1 MVRIGSGSGDAVES
15 QAAAWATLCAERP
28 LSEDE
33 QQQLDAWI
41 GASSRNLGAYVRAQA
56 IWADVDRIVALDNPS
71 RVEAVAEAAREPFR
85 WHRYAMA
92 ASVAVALIGGT
103 FAYDR
108 LDGRVSTARGEV
120 REMVLEDG
128 SRLALNSDSVVQ
140 VRFSGS
146 QRSVVLRR
154 GEAMFNVAHDTSRP
168 FVVTAD
174 DLSVR
179 AVGTRFS
186 VGMEAEDVEVT
197 VEEGVVA
204 VAEQG
209 AEGPPRM
216 LRRNEELV
224 AAATGTRRTVLESA
238 EVERRLAWR
247 RRLLIFNGD
256 SLGRAAGEVNR
267 YSDVQVT
274 IDDPTLARAEFVGV
288 FRMGDGRAFA
298 HAAAQAFN
306 GEVVERADGLH
317 LTRAGTSPSH

>member
-1 MVRIGSGSGDAVES
+1 MVRIGSGNGDEVES
-15 QAAAWATLCAERP
+15 QAAAWAILCAERP
-28 LSEDE
+28 LSTDE
-33 QQQLDAWI
+33 QQQLDDWI
-41 GASSRNLGAYVRAQA
+41 GASSRHLGAYVRAQA
-56 IWADVDRIVALDNPS
+56 IWSDVDRIVALDQPS
-71 RVEAVAEAAREPFR
+71 RAEPPAPEPARR
-85 WHRYAMA
+85 WQRYAMA
-92 ASVAVALIGGT
+92 ASVALVLLTGGGV
-103 FAYDR
+103 AYDR
-108 LDGRVSTARGEV
+108 LEGRVSTARGEV
-120 REMVLEDG
+120 RELVLEDG
-128 SRLALNSDSVVQ
+128 SRLTLNSDSVAQ

-146 QRSVVLRR
+146 ERRVVLRR
-154 GEAMFNVAHDTSRP
+154 GEAMFNVAHDSARP
-168 FVVTAD
+168 FLVSAD
-174 DLSVR
+174 DVTVR
-179 AVGTRFS
+179 AVGTRFA
-186 VGMEAEDVEVT
+186 VGMEDEDVEVT

-209 AEGPPRM
+209 SSAPRL
-216 LRRNEELV
+216 LRRNQELV
-224 AAATGTRRTVLESA
+224 AAPTGTRRATLDDS

-247 RRLLIFNGD
+247 RRMLIFNGD